1 MGTFVN
7 TDWEIFVSTF
17 SDRLKKLRGEMKQA
31 EFARKIGL
39 AQNSYNRYEAG
50 ERVPDIDILSQM
62 ASRLGVSTDWLLG
75 REDGKD
81 AIPPVIPFS
90 EKVSE
95 NHDPRTDYCPACVQK
110 DKTIARQAESIVN
123 LTRSLAIIVGRTKNV
138 KTRQPACGGQ
148 VDG

>member
-17 SDRLKKLRGEMKQA
+17 SDRLKTLRGEMKQA
-31 EFARKIGL
+31 EFARRIGL

-75 REDGKD
+75 FEDGKGTV
-81 AIPPVIPFS
+81 PPVLPLPENI
-90 EKVSE
+90 SE
-95 NHDPRTDYCPACVQK
+95 NHDPNTAYCSACVRK
-110 DKTIARQAESIVN
+110 DKTIASQAESIVN
-123 LTRSLAIIVGRTKNV
+123 LTRSLTEIVGRKETAK
-138 KTRQPACGGQ
+138 KRRQA
-148 VDG
+148 